1 MKKALEKFQTFWLED
16 LSFVVLLLMLF
27 LVVFITPV
35 IMDNSKEGI
44 LLYNTIL
51 LSVFFSGIFSTRNK
65 WMMLISGSLFMI
77 HCILRLVRFSDNPF
91 SFYVL
96 ENVIAILNTIVFIT
110 INVRLLFRDDSVN
123 MYRII
128 GGVNVYLLLA
138 LMGALAFEIINAVT
152 GVSIAGPITL
162 TGSDQDY
169 VHFIY
174 FSLVSLT
181 TVGFGDIHPVSVET
195 KMLSVFLS
203 MLGIL
208 FPAVIIAKLVGL
220 SANSSKKID

>member
-16 LSFVVLLLMLF
+16 LSFVLLLLMLF
-27 LVVFITPV
+27 LVVFIAPV
-35 IMDNSKEGI
+35 IMNNSGEGV

-65 WMMLISGSLFMI
+65 WLMLTSAVLFI
-77 HCILRLVRFSDNPF
+77 VHCILRLVRFSDNPF
-91 SFYVL
+91 SFYVM
-96 ENVIAILNTIVFIT
+96 ENCIAILNTILFII
-110 INVRLLFRDDSVN
+110 INIRLLFRDDSVN
-123 MYRII
+123 MYRIVGAI
-128 GGVNVYLLLA
+128 NVYLLLA

-152 GVSIAGPITL
+152 GISINGAVTL
-162 TGSDQDY
+162 KGSDEDY

-181 TVGFGDIHPVSVET
+181 TVGFGDMHPVSVEA

-203 MLGIL
+203 TVGIL
-208 FPAVIIAKLVGL
+208 FPAVVIAKLVGL
-220 SANSSKKID
+220 SAGPVKK